1 MDNILGKEFDYSEL
15 ETFSKSISELLS
27 LNELNKLIEL
37 SIQAKERSYSPYSKF
52 RVGCALIT
60 PEGKFIQG
68 TNVENLSYG
77 LTVCAERSAICHAV
91 VSGERNFK
99 AAMVTT
105 DMEYFVTPC
114 GMCRQIL
121 QEFNVKYVILL
132 TNDNKMVMYS
142 MSYLLPAELEIDH
155 LGK

>member
-1 MDNILGKEFDYSEL
+1 MENILGKEFDISEI
-15 ETFSKSISELLS
+15 ETYSKSFNEILTIE
-27 LNELNKLIEL
+27 ELNQLIDL

-77 LTVCAERSAICHAV
+77 LTVCAERNAICHAV
-91 VSGERNFK
+91 VSGEKKFK
-99 AAMVTT
+99 AAMITT

-121 QEFNVKYVILL
+121 QEFNVDYVVLL
-132 TNDNKMVMYS
+132 TINKRLVIYS
-142 MSYLLPAELEIDH
+142 MSYLLPAELEISH

>member
-1 MDNILGKEFDYSEL
+1 MENIIGKEFEITEIETLAKSTSEIL
-15 ETFSKSISELLS
+15 TLQ
-27 LNELNKLIEL
+27 ELNNLIDL
-37 SIQAKERSYSPYSKF
+37 SIQAKEHSYSPYSKF

-60 PEGKFIQG
+60 PDGKFIQG

-77 LTVCAERSAICHAV
+77 LTVCAERNAICHAV
-91 VSGERNFK
+91 VSGERVFK

-132 TNDNKMVMYS
+132 TVNKRLVVYT
-142 MSYLLPAELEIDH
+142 MSYLLPAELEITH